1 MGLVDLDSLWR
12 LENLT
17 YIFLSHNKL
26 TVMEGEGSNS
36 SSVYPSWLVELGL
49 ASCSITKIP
58 NLLIRL
64 NHVEYLDLS
73 CNKISGDIPKWIWE
87 RWTNDLR
94 VLNILGNMFTGM
106 ELNSSVIPIST
117 LSHLD
122 LSSNRLQGQ
131 VPMPESS
138 AEILDYSNN
147 AFSSLLPNF
156 TLYLRQTNYLRLSN
170 NNISGHLP
178 HSICNS
184 PLEILDLSYN
194 NFTRLVPPCLMD
206 NGGFQVINL
215 RENQFIGM
223 LPSNISSACSV

>member
-1 MGLVDLDSLWR
+1 
-12 LENLT
+12 
-17 YIFLSHNKL
+17 
-26 TVMEGEGSNS
+26 ME
-36 SSVYPSWLVELGL
+36 PGL

-194 NFTRLVPPCLMD
+194 NFTGLVPPCLMD

-223 LPSNISSACSV
+223 LPSNISSACSVQTIDLHGNKIEGQLPKALIAPTWRFLTLEGIKLRIHFHLG